1 MSEPQPANSANS
13 LHRPKSDVPFYTC
26 FLLIGTTYLVLIVG
40 MLVADVGFIS
50 LSGFADTFKSK
61 GLFSAMWGIAI
72 EFYESFA
79 KAFAKEEIRF
89 AIILSLI
96 SCTISALLSLL
107 VAIPI
112 GYLMS
117 RFRFFGKN
125 LIDAILDIPIVLPP
139 LVIGISLLILFQ
151 TSPGESMEELTMFM
165 VNGNL
170 VWFAIISVV
179 ALTWAMLATVLLTR
193 MMGTSELQRL
203 GALLIALLT
212 GMALFVVLQLDVV
225 QKPCIGGINTV
236 LGVVGISFP
245 TFTVNDIVVG
255 IGAKRM
261 RGVTYDLL
269 AVILAQFAVA
279 CAFAVRT
286 MRVTFDHIDARREQV
301 AMTLGCSRG
310 QAFFRIT
317 LPESRPGVITAG
329 TLAWARS
336 MGEFGPILV
345 FAGATRLKTEVLPTT
360 VFLELSIG
368 DINAAVAVSMIMVTA
383 AVIVLITARSFGST
397 KAFL

>member
-1 MSEPQPANSANS
+1 MSEPQAANSANS

-26 FLLIGTTYLVLIVG
+26 FLLIATTYLVLIVG

-50 LSGFADTFKSK
+50 LSGFAETFKSK
-61 GLFSAMWGIAI
+61 GFFSAMWGIAI

-89 AIILSLI
+89 AIILSLV

-151 TSPGESMEELTMFM
+151 TSPGESLEELTMFM

-170 VWFAIISVV
+170 VWFAIISIVS
-179 ALTWAMLATVLLTR
+179 LTWAMLATVLLTR

-212 GMALFVVLQLDVV
+212 GIALFVVLQLDLV
-225 QKPCIGGINTV
+225 QEPCIAGINAV
-236 LGVVGISFP
+236 LGVAGFSFP
-245 TFTVNDIVVG
+245 AFTVNDIVVG
-255 IGAKRM
+255 VGAKRM

-286 MRVTFDHIDARREQV
+286 MRVTFDQIDARREQV